1 MSFITIFV
9 ILLAVGFATIAY
21 FSEPSEADKRTRER
35 LTALG
40 RRVNETYE
48 EGILKDV
55 TFSRIAVVDRLLRHS
70 RAAQRLELTLEQ
82 AKVPWTVGRFFFYS
96 AVLMIVGGTI
106 GNWWVP
112 VGIFGWLP
120 GMLLGVSPL
129 VWVLY
134 KRAVRLRRMNLML
147 PEAIDLM
154 ARALRSGYSLPS
166 SLVMVADEMSDPLGP
181 EFRRTSDELNFGLPF
196 REALSNLARRIPVA
210 DFRLLTTAILV
221 QKDTGGNLI
230 ELFDKMAAVLRS
242 RILLE
247 RKVRVF
253 TAQGR
258 LSAAILVA
266 MPFIMFVVINLL
278 RPGYSTPLFESDM
291 GRKVV
296 YGTLVSMAVGAL
308 VLRRIING
316 VKV

>member
-1 MSFITIFV
+1 MSLITIFV

-21 FSEPSEADKRTRER
+21 FGEPSETDKRIRER
-35 LTALG
+35 LAVLS

-48 EGILKDV
+48 EGILKEV
-55 TFSRIAVVDRLLRHS
+55 TFSRIAAVDRLLRHS
-70 RAAQRLELTLEQ
+70 RVARKLELTLEQ
-82 AKVPWTVGRFFFYS
+82 AKVPWTVGRFSFYS
-96 AVLMIVGGTI
+96 VVLMILGGTI

-120 GMLLGVSPL
+120 GMVLGVLPL
-129 VWVLY
+129 LWVVY
-134 KRAVRLRRMNLML
+134 KRSVRLRRLTLML

-196 REALSNLARRIPVA
+196 REALSNLGRRIPVT
-210 DFRLLTTAILV
+210 DFRLLMTAILV
-221 QKDTGGNLI
+221 QKETGGNLI

-242 RILLE
+242 RIQLE

-278 RPGYSTPLFESDM
+278 RPGYSTPLFESDT

-296 YGTLVSMAVGAL
+296 YGMLVSMAVGAL
-308 VLRRIING
+308 ILRRIING
-316 VKV
+316 IRV

>member
-1 MSFITIFV
+1 MSLITIFV

-21 FSEPSEADKRTRER
+21 FSEPSAADKRTRER
-35 LTALG
+35 LTALS

-70 RAAQRLELTLEQ
+70 RVALKLELTLEQ
-82 AKVPWTVGRFFFYS
+82 SKVSWTVGRFFFYS
-96 AVLMIVGGTI
+96 MVLMILGATI

-112 VGIFGWLP
+112 VGIAGWLL
-120 GMLLGVSPL
+120 GMVLGVLPF
-129 VWVLY
+129 VWVVY
-134 KRAVRLRRMNLML
+134 KRSARLRSLTLML

-181 EFRRTSDELNFGLPF
+181 EFRRTADELNFGLPF
-196 REALSNLARRIPVA
+196 REALTNLARRIPVT
-210 DFRLLTTAILV
+210 DFRLLMTAILV
-221 QKDTGGNLI
+221 QKETGGNLI

-242 RILLE
+242 RIQLE
-247 RKVRVF
+247 RKVRVY

-266 MPFIMFVVINLL
+266 MPFILFIAINLL
-278 RPGYSTPLFESDM
+278 KPGYSAPLFEDET

-296 YGTLVSMAVGAL
+296 YGTLVSMAVG
-308 VLRRIING
+308 VVVIRRIING
-316 VKV
+316 VRV